1 MSIKIF
7 IRRPEVG
14 PLLNALLPTFPR
26 PRKIGAPLRVAP
38 RTEHY
43 ALVGTAFD
51 YLLRFELQRRAP
63 HAKTRKWAA
72 EYALEIIY
80 HEDGKG
86 GVVLE
91 DLFWNADPD
100 HYMSPEEVAERS
112 RDIVQQAKASV
123 TAYVINKSPTR
134 SDQEQ
139 MAIYAIHL
147 AHLEEVYRRMYLDP
161 NFQQVDGEDV
171 QDLLELLA
179 VVPFDSLIDHQTLL
193 LNPDFGASSQAV
205 SGTDEDLI
213 TGDCLVN
220 FKTTKSEEIKSV
232 YLASLASFL
241 VLARHE
247 RLTDPAFPVINRLGI
262 YFCRHGYFWTMDV
275 GCLIEN
281 PHFKSL
287 ERLFCDFARGK
298 QHA

>member
-1 MSIKIF
+1 M
-7 IRRPEVG
+7 
-14 PLLNALLPTFPR
+14 
-26 PRKIGAPLRVAP
+26 
-38 RTEHY
+38 
-43 ALVGTAFD
+43 LVGVAFD

-72 EYALEIIY
+72 EYAPEIIY
-80 HEDGKG
+80 REDSKR
-86 GVVLE
+86 GVGVGL
-91 DLFWNADPD
+91 DLFRNADPD

-112 RDIVQQAKASV
+112 REILQQAKAAVS
-123 TAYVINKSPTR
+123 AYVGNKSPSR
-134 SDQEQ
+134 SNQEQ
-139 MAIYAIHL
+139 LATYAIHL
-147 AHLEEVYRRMYLDP
+147 AHLEQVYRRMDLDP
-161 NFQQVDGEDV
+161 NFQQVDREDV

-179 VVPFDSLIDHQTLL
+179 IVPFDSLVDHQTFL

-220 FKTTKSEEIKSV
+220 FKTTKSEKIKAV
-232 YLASLASFL
+232 YLTSLASFL

-262 YFCRHGYFWTMDV
+262 YFCRHGYLWTMDV

-287 ERLFCDFARGK
+287 EKLFSDFASKKEAAHLGLVQK
-298 QHA
+298 

>member
-14 PLLNALLPTFPR
+14 PLLKALLPTFPR
-26 PRKIGAPLRVAP
+26 PRKISVPLRVEP
-38 RTEHY
+38 RTKHY

-72 EYALEIIY
+72 EYALKIIY
-80 HEDGKG
+80 HEDGRG
-86 GVVLE
+86 GVFL
-91 DLFWNADPD
+91 DLLRNDDPNL
-100 HYMSPEEVAERS
+100 YMSPEEVAERI
-112 RDIVQQAKASV
+112 RDILQQAKAAV
-123 TAYVINKSPTR
+123 NAYVINKSPTR
-134 SDQEQ
+134 SHQEQ
-139 MAIYAIHL
+139 MALHAIHL
-147 AHLEEVYRRMYLDP
+147 AHLEQVYRRMYLDP
-161 NFQQVDGEDV
+161 NFQQVDGKDV

-179 VVPFDSLIDHQTLL
+179 VVPFDSLIDRQTLI
-193 LNPDFGASSQAV
+193 LNPDFGASSKAV

-220 FKTTKSEEIKSV
+220 FKTTKSGEIKTV
-232 YLASLASFL
+232 YLTSLASFL

-262 YFCRHGYFWTMDV
+262 YFCRHAYFWTMDV

-287 ERLFCDFARGK
+287 EKLFFDFAQGK